1 MRRPLSRPGARV
13 ASVRV
18 TGDRCAASTAVDPLR
33 DHCSPDGG
41 GRGAPDK
48 VPLPFPEL
56 DSTEGSTSVRT
67 TRRSKVNFPAKVV
80 PEPPLEKTKQSE
92 AKMDAEKP
100 LQAQASLNRRKAV
113 NLADSVAELQADGDI
128 SEAESNC
135 SSVSGLQTP
144 LFIRITRRRKI
155 VVPCPPETPTKS
167 RQSKKAPLSE
177 GSRCQ
182 EDDDISE
189 AESCS
194 STVSG
199 VRTPSVARMTR
210 IREVKTTVSPVC
222 EAQAEEV
229 SDTESWCSGI
239 SAEQSVQSK
248 RITRSMGLRLAKEAM
263 PLPERKSEAVVEE
276 AKMTDCVTKSE
287 TIVISDSEQPTNS
300 DLDVDQASSLSTLLI
315 NEKPSPCKTK
325 GHSES
330 VLNNDPKQ
338 IVSGSPP
345 RKARECTKKSPKKD
359 KTNERNCESVGSVEV
374 KIRQEKDIKEL
385 VTKQMLADVYEIA
398 ESTEEVCDL
407 TLEKS
412 IKVTKNQSPIKNNL
426 DISPYDDIKLDQS
439 SMPLKQTTADKNKSN
454 VEPPKMDTG
463 KVTQYQ
469 VEEAIE
475 VGKPSKIDSPQ
486 KNILQSRNIESNID
500 DCRISVASSDSDG
513 RQDEPVAESSS
524 HTTKTGHESHLT
536 VSLLTS
542 DEGEESENSDIEEI
556 NEVETIASST
566 HTSKKT
572 TTALHEAHSEE
583 LFVIDKT
590 PGLDSTRSWYLEEK
604 DTEGNKQSEESSE
617 LEDSEEE
624 FIDEE
629 EDLINENNK
638 ILSFSSSIDPGLNVK
653 NLGGSY
659 ISFDA
664 GKQKSG
670 FHRVVPLKEKKKD
683 ELLKKSV
690 ITPDFEKKE
699 SVPPLKE
706 SVHQLK
712 KQRRAEREK
721 TTGNGWFGMK
731 APEMTD
737 ELKNDLK
744 ALKMRA
750 AIDPKRFYKKNDREG
765 VPKYFQVGTVV
776 DSPIDFYH
784 ARIPKKERKKNIVE
798 ELLADSEF
806 RRYNKRKYQDIIAEK
821 SALAAGKKYRKKKK
835 FRT

>member
-1 MRRPLSRPGARV
+1 MRRPLSLPGARV

-18 TGDRCAASTAVDPLR
+18 TGDRCAASTAVD
-33 DHCSPDGG
+33 HCSPDGG
-41 GRGAPDK
+41 GRGDPAK

-56 DSTEGSTSVRT
+56 DSMEGSTSVRT
-67 TRRSKVNFPAKVV
+67 TRRSKLNFPAKVV
-80 PEPPLEKTKQSE
+80 TEPSLEKMKESE
-92 AKMDAEKP
+92 TKMDAEEP
-100 LQAQASLNRRKAV
+100 PQVQTSPNRRKAV

-135 SSVSGLQTP
+135 SSMSGLQTP

-155 VVPCPPETPTKS
+155 VVPCPPETPTKN
-167 RQSKKAPLSE
+167 RQSKKALISE

-182 EDDDISE
+182 EDDDVSE

-199 VRTPSVARMTR
+199 VRTPNVVRMTR
-210 IREVKTTVSPVC
+210 IQQVKTTVSPVC

-239 SAEQSVQSK
+239 STEQSVQSK
-248 RITRSMGLRLAKEAM
+248 RITRSMRLRLPKEAM
-263 PLPERKSEAVVEE
+263 PQPERKSEAVVEE
-276 AKMTDCVTKSE
+276 AKLTDCVTKSE

-300 DLDVDQASSLSTLLI
+300 DLDVDQASSLSSPLI
-315 NEKPSPCKTK
+315 NEQPSPCKTK
-325 GHSES
+325 CHSES
-330 VLNNDPKQ
+330 VLHNDPKQ
-338 IVSGSPP
+338 IVSSGSPQ
-345 RKARECTKKSPKKD
+345 KTRECSKKSPKK
-359 KTNERNCESVGSVEV
+359 NERNCESVGSVEV

-385 VTKQMLADVYEIA
+385 VTKQILADVCEIE

-407 TLEKS
+407 TLEKP
-412 IKVTKNQSPIKNNL
+412 IKVTKNQSPIKNNS

-439 SMPLKQTTADKNKSN
+439 SMPLKQTTAKKNKSN

-463 KVTQYQ
+463 KVTRYH
-469 VEEAIE
+469 VEEAIK
-475 VGKPSKIDSPQ
+475 VGKPSKIGSPQ
-486 KNILQSRNIESNID
+486 KNIIQSRNIESNSD
-500 DCRISVASSDSDG
+500 DCRISVASSDSEG

-524 HTTKTGHESHLT
+524 HTTETGHETHLT

-542 DEGEESENSDIEEI
+542 DESEESENSDLEEI

-566 HTSKKT
+566 DTSKKPT
-572 TTALHEAHSEE
+572 TTLHESHSEE

-604 DTEGNKQSEESSE
+604 DTEDNQQSEESSE
-617 LEDSEEE
+617 LEDNAEE
-624 FIDEE
+624 FIDE

-653 NLGGSY
+653 NLGGLY

-670 FHRVVPLKEKKKD
+670 FHGVVPLKDKKKD

-765 VPKYFQVGTVV
+765 LPKYFQVGTVV

-806 RRYNKRKYQDIIAEK
+806 RRYNKRKYQDIVAEK
-821 SALAAGKKYRKKKK
+821 AALAAGKKYRKKKK

>member
-1 MRRPLSRPGARV
+1 MVVTRRGVSE
-13 ASVRV
+13 S
-18 TGDRCAASTAVDPLR
+18 R
-33 DHCSPDGG
+33 DHPGE
-41 GRGAPDK
+41 A
-48 VPLPFPEL
+48 EL
-56 DSTEGSTSVRT
+56 DSMEGSTSVRT
-67 TRRSKVNFPAKVV
+67 TRRSKLNFPAKVV
-80 PEPPLEKTKQSE
+80 TEPSLEKMKESE
-92 AKMDAEKP
+92 TKMDAEEP
-100 LQAQASLNRRKAV
+100 PQVQTSPNRRKAV

-135 SSVSGLQTP
+135 SSMSGLQTP

-155 VVPCPPETPTKS
+155 VVPCPPETPTKN
-167 RQSKKAPLSE
+167 RQSKKALISE

-182 EDDDISE
+182 EDDDVSE

-199 VRTPSVARMTR
+199 VRTPNVVRMTR
-210 IREVKTTVSPVC
+210 IQQVKTTVSPVC

-239 SAEQSVQSK
+239 STEQSVQSK
-248 RITRSMGLRLAKEAM
+248 RITRSMRLRLPKEAM
-263 PLPERKSEAVVEE
+263 PQPERKSEAVVEE
-276 AKMTDCVTKSE
+276 AKLTDCVTKSE

-300 DLDVDQASSLSTLLI
+300 DLDVDQASSLSSPLI
-315 NEKPSPCKTK
+315 NEQPSPCKTK
-325 GHSES
+325 CHSES
-330 VLNNDPKQ
+330 VLHNDPKQ
-338 IVSGSPP
+338 IVSSGSPQ
-345 RKARECTKKSPKKD
+345 KTRECSKKSPKK
-359 KTNERNCESVGSVEV
+359 NERNCESVGSVEV

-385 VTKQMLADVYEIA
+385 VTKQILADVCEIE

-407 TLEKS
+407 TLEKP
-412 IKVTKNQSPIKNNL
+412 IKVTKNQSPIKNNS

-439 SMPLKQTTADKNKSN
+439 SMPLKQTTAKKNKSN

-463 KVTQYQ
+463 KVTRYH
-469 VEEAIE
+469 VEEAIK
-475 VGKPSKIDSPQ
+475 VGKPSKIGSPQ
-486 KNILQSRNIESNID
+486 KNIIQSRNIESNSD
-500 DCRISVASSDSDG
+500 DCRISVASSDSEG

-524 HTTKTGHESHLT
+524 HTTETGHETHLT

-542 DEGEESENSDIEEI
+542 DESEESENSDLEEI

-566 HTSKKT
+566 DTSKKPT
-572 TTALHEAHSEE
+572 TTLHESHSEE

-604 DTEGNKQSEESSE
+604 DTEDNQQSEESSE
-617 LEDSEEE
+617 LEDNAEE
-624 FIDEE
+624 FIDE

-653 NLGGSY
+653 NLGGLY

-670 FHRVVPLKEKKKD
+670 FHGVVPLKDKKKD

-765 VPKYFQVGTVV
+765 LPKYFQVGTVV

-806 RRYNKRKYQDIIAEK
+806 RRYNKRKYQDIVAEK
-821 SALAAGKKYRKKKK
+821 AALAAGKKYRKKKK